1 MDSNELDFDVSD
13 SSELDSSVVD
23 SRLPNLSA
31 LNLCQCSILNPA
43 PSPASPRMLR
53 SFSAL
58 RLESRIWAAV
68 WWGFW
73 CGLVWCELVWRL
85 WFGCGF
91 WCKLFLYRLR
101 LWCFMGCLWIK
112 VCVGIGRRF
121 VRQKCAKQTHK
132 SGTQNIA
139 TQILTN
145 VSKALHKFCEV
156 HARQRR
162 FAARYLLCAKV
173 QRQR

>member
-1 MDSNELDFDVSD
+1 MRREGSSGFMFLLIKNPAKYSCSWLVVESSASWCVAVESRLDSSLAESRVLDFCDVDSNELDFDVSD

-73 CGLVWCELVWRL
+73 CGLV
-85 WFGCGF
+85 
-91 WCKLFLYRLR
+91 
-101 LWCFMGCLWIK
+101 
-112 VCVGIGRRF
+112 
-121 VRQKCAKQTHK
+121 
-132 SGTQNIA
+132 
-139 TQILTN
+139 
-145 VSKALHKFCEV
+145 
-156 HARQRR
+156 
-162 FAARYLLCAKV
+162 
-173 QRQR
+173 